1 MLQRYL
7 IDPCLSQKKY
17 DYCDCIVI
25 GSGIAGLSTAIR
37 ISENA
42 CVKVITKSSLSE
54 STTWY
59 AQGGIAA
66 VIKKPDE
73 WKSHYEDTII
83 AGQGLSDSDAVSK
96 LVKTAPKMIEDLF
109 ELGIIFDISGGE
121 ISLTTEG
128 GHSFPRVLHAGG
140 DATGEEIEKKLVKY
154 SKTFSKIKFFPEYL
168 AVDIMTYK
176 NKVLGVLALN
186 ISKNA
191 VEMHPTGNVVIAS
204 GGIGNLFELT
214 TNPSIATGD
223 GIAMAYRA
231 GASIKDIEFMQFHP
245 TVFKTNDGKL
255 FLITEALRGEGAYLR
270 DKNGNRFMV
279 GAHPKAELAPRD
291 IVVKEM
297 VKVMKAQGTANV
309 SLDATH
315 IPESFLKLRFPNIIA
330 KLRENGLNLHTDL
343 IKVFPAAHY
352 LNGGIKTD
360 LKGNTDIKGLYAC
373 GECAATG
380 AHGANRLASN
390 SLIEGLVFGWE
401 ISKEVISRVGKRS
414 GADIENTLKQL
425 EKIIAENS
433 KNKISNTGKDGSAS
447 FSKTTAAASK
457 GSPDDSARPGGA
469 DGEETG
475 GEGASGDAAGFELL
489 SASVDKVK
497 FIESLMDSFRHVMS
511 HNVGIHRDSESLQ
524 EAQDYI
530 KQTLK
535 NNDFYNIANIRAVE
549 FLNMLTVGSIIIK
562 AATLRKESR
571 GTHQRNDYP
580 LTDNKN
586 WKKHIVLKGDNVEF
600 EPVK

>member
-1 MLQRYL
+1 MMQRYL

-37 ISENA
+37 ISEHT

-73 WKSHYEDTII
+73 WKSHYEDTMI

-168 AVDIMTYK
+168 AVDIATFK

-186 ISKNA
+186 ISRNA
-191 VEMHPTGNVVIAS
+191 VEIHPTGNVIIAS

-297 VKVMKAQGTANV
+297 VKVMKAQGIANV

-401 ISKEVISRVGKRS
+401 ISKEVIAKVNKRS
-414 GADIENTLKQL
+414 AADIENTLKQL
-425 EKIIAENS
+425 EKIISGNT
-433 KNKISNTGKDGSAS
+433 KNGKQPS
-447 FSKTTAAASK
+447 
-457 GSPDDSARPGGA
+457 
-469 DGEETG
+469 
-475 GEGASGDAAGFELL
+475 AAG
-489 SASVDKVK
+489 DKIK
-497 FIESLMDSFRHVMS
+497 LIESFMESFRHEMS
-511 HNVGIHRDSESLQ
+511 HNVGIHRDAESLK
-524 EAQDYI
+524 EAQDFI
-530 KQTLK
+530 EQTLK
-535 NNDFYNIANIRAVE
+535 NYDFYNMANIRAVE

-562 AATLRKESR
+562 AAMLRKESR
-571 GTHQRNDYP
+571 GTHQRDDYP
-580 LTDNKN
+580 LTDDKN
-586 WKKHIVLKGDNVEF
+586 WKKHIILNGDSVEF

>member
-37 ISENA
+37 ISEHT

-168 AVDIMTYK
+168 AVDIVTYK
-176 NKVLGVLALN
+176 NKVLGVLGLN
-186 ISKNA
+186 IGKNA

-297 VKVMKAQGTANV
+297 VKVMKAQGISNV

-401 ISKEVISRVGKRS
+401 ISKEVISRAGKRS

-425 EKIIAENS
+425 EKITAENS
-433 KNKISNTGKDGSAS
+433 KNKINNTRKDMSAS
-447 FSKTTAAASK
+447 FSKATASGAK
-457 GSPDDSARPGGA
+457 GITYDSAV
-469 DGEETG
+469 TG
-475 GEGASGDAAGFELL
+475 GDGSAGSSGDAAGFVPPP
-489 SASVDKVK
+489 ASVDKVK

-511 HNVGIHRDSESLQ
+511 HDVGIHRDAESLK

-530 KQTLK
+530 EQTLK

-549 FLNMLTVGSIIIK
+549 LLNMLTVGSVIIK
-562 AATLRKESR
+562 AAMLRKESR

-580 LTDNKN
+580 LTDDKN
-586 WKKHIVLKGDNVEF
+586 WKKHIILKGDNVEY

>member
-1 MLQRYL
+1 MFQRYL
-7 IDPCLSQKKY
+7 IDPSFSQKKY

-37 ISENA
+37 ISEYGD
-42 CVKVITKSSLSE
+42 VKVITKSNLSE

-66 VIKKPDE
+66 AIKKPDE
-73 WKSHYEDTII
+73 WKSHYEDTIV

-154 SKTFSKIKFFPEYL
+154 SKSFSKIKFFPEYL
-168 AVDIMTYK
+168 AVDIITLK
-176 NKVLGVLALN
+176 DRVLGVLALN
-186 ISKNA
+186 LSENA
-191 VEMHPTGNVVIAS
+191 LEIHPTENVVIAS
-204 GGIGNLFELT
+204 GGIGRIFELT
-214 TNPSIATGD
+214 TNPSISTGD

-270 DKNGNRFMV
+270 DKDGNRFMV

-297 VKVMKAQGTANV
+297 VKVMKAQGIANV

-330 KLRENGLNLHTDL
+330 KLRDNGLNLHTDL

-401 ISKEVISRVGKRS
+401 ISKEVITKVNKRS
-414 GADIENTLKQL
+414 AKEVENTLKQL
-425 EKIIAENS
+425 EKIVAENI
-433 KNKISNTGKDGSAS
+433 KNKTSIAKKDISGD
-447 FSKTTAAASK
+447 FSGANVTAK
-457 GSPDDSARPGGA
+457 GGPGDSAG
-469 DGEETG
+469 
-475 GEGASGDAAGFELL
+475 AGFEGGAVGDITGFGT
-489 SASVDKVK
+489 SYAAETKVK
-497 FIESLMDSFRHVMS
+497 LIESLIENFRHEMS
-511 HNVGIHRDSESLQ
+511 HNVGIHRDAESLQ
-524 EAQDYI
+524 KAQDFI
-530 KQTLK
+530 EQTLK

-549 FLNMLTVGSIIIK
+549 ILNMLTVGSIIIK
-562 AATLRKESR
+562 AAMLRKESR

-580 LTDNKN
+580 LKDDKH

>member
-1 MLQRYL
+1 M
-7 IDPCLSQKKY
+7 
-17 DYCDCIVI
+17 
-25 GSGIAGLSTAIR
+25 
-37 ISENA
+37 
-42 CVKVITKSSLSE
+42 
-54 STTWY
+54 
-59 AQGGIAA
+59 
-66 VIKKPDE
+66 
-73 WKSHYEDTII
+73 
-83 AGQGLSDSDAVSK
+83 
-96 LVKTAPKMIEDLF
+96 
-109 ELGIIFDISGGE
+109 
-121 ISLTTEG
+121 
-128 GHSFPRVLHAGG
+128 
-140 DATGEEIEKKLVKY
+140 
-154 SKTFSKIKFFPEYL
+154 
-168 AVDIMTYK
+168 
-176 NKVLGVLALN
+176 LALN

-191 VEMHPTGNVVIAS
+191 VEIHPTGNIVIAS

-297 VKVMKAQGTANV
+297 VKVMKAQGIANV

-330 KLRENGLNLHTDL
+330 KLRENGFNLHTDL

-401 ISKEVISRVGKRS
+401 ISKEVIAKVSKRP

-425 EKIIAENS
+425 EKIITEN
-433 KNKISNTGKDGSAS
+433 
-447 FSKTTAAASK
+447 
-457 GSPDDSARPGGA
+457 
-469 DGEETG
+469 
-475 GEGASGDAAGFELL
+475 
-489 SASVDKVK
+489 
-497 FIESLMDSFRHVMS
+497 
-511 HNVGIHRDSESLQ
+511 
-524 EAQDYI
+524 
-530 KQTLK
+530 
-535 NNDFYNIANIRAVE
+535 
-549 FLNMLTVGSIIIK
+549 
-562 AATLRKESR
+562 
-571 GTHQRNDYP
+571 
-580 LTDNKN
+580 
-586 WKKHIVLKGDNVEF
+586 
-600 EPVK
+600 

>member
-7 IDPCLSQKKY
+7 INPCLSQKKY
-17 DYCDCIVI
+17 DYCDCIII

-37 ISENA
+37 ISEHT
-42 CVKVITKSSLSE
+42 CVKVITKSNLSE

-66 VIKKPDE
+66 AIKKPDE

-128 GHSFPRVLHAGG
+128 GHSYPRVLHAGG

-168 AVDIMTYK
+168 AVDIITFEDR
-176 NKVLGVLALN
+176 VLGVLALN
-186 ISKNA
+186 ISENA
-191 VEMHPTGNVVIAS
+191 VEIHPTENVVIAS
-204 GGIGNLFELT
+204 GGIGRIFELT
-214 TNPSIATGD
+214 TNPSISTGD

-297 VKVMKAQGTANV
+297 VKVMKDQGIANV
-309 SLDATH
+309 TLDATH

-330 KLRENGLNLHTDL
+330 KLRDNGLNLHTDL

-360 LKGNTDIKGLYAC
+360 LKGNTDIRGLYAC

-401 ISKEVISRVGKRS
+401 ISEEVIAKVSKRS
-414 GADIENTLKQL
+414 TAEVENTLKQL
-425 EKIIAENS
+425 EKIIGENE
-433 KNKISNTGKDGSAS
+433 KNGKQSS
-447 FSKTTAAASK
+447 V
-457 GSPDDSARPGGA
+457 
-469 DGEETG
+469 
-475 GEGASGDAAGFELL
+475 AG
-489 SASVDKVK
+489 VKVK
-497 FIESLMDSFRHVMS
+497 LIESLMESFRHEMS
-511 HNVGIHRDSESLQ
+511 HNVGIHRDAESLK
-524 EAQDYI
+524 EAQDFI
-530 KQTLK
+530 EQVLK
-535 NNDFYNIANIRAVE
+535 NNDFYNMTNIRAVE

-580 LTDNKN
+580 LTDDKN
-586 WKKHIVLKGDNVEF
+586 WKKHIILKGDNVGF

>member
-1 MLQRYL
+1 MFQRYL

-17 DYCDCIVI
+17 DYCDCIII

-37 ISENA
+37 ISEHA
-42 CVKVITKSSLSE
+42 GVKVITKSNLSE

-66 VIKKPDE
+66 AIKKPDE

-154 SKTFSKIKFFPEYL
+154 SKNFSKIKFLPEYL
-168 AVDIMTYK
+168 AVDVITFK
-176 NKVLGVLALN
+176 GSVLGVLALN

-191 VEMHPTGNVVIAS
+191 LEIHPTENVVIAS
-204 GGIGNLFELT
+204 GGIGRLFELT
-214 TNPSIATGD
+214 TNPSISTGD

-297 VKVMKAQGTANV
+297 VKVMKAQGITNV

-330 KLRENGLNLHTDL
+330 KLRDNGLNLHTDL

-360 LKGNTDIKGLYAC
+360 LKGNTDIRGLYAC

-401 ISKEVISRVGKRS
+401 ISKEVIAKVNKRP
-414 GADIENTLKQL
+414 AAEVENTTRQL
-425 EKIIAENS
+425 EKIMGENK
-433 KNKISNTGKDGSAS
+433 KNGKQSS
-447 FSKTTAAASK
+447 
-457 GSPDDSARPGGA
+457 
-469 DGEETG
+469 
-475 GEGASGDAAGFELL
+475 AAGEKIKL
-489 SASVDKVK
+489 
-497 FIESLMDSFRHVMS
+497 IESLMESFRHVMS
-511 HNVGIHRDSESLQ
+511 HNVGIHRDAESLQ
-524 EAQDYI
+524 EAQDFI
-530 KQTLK
+530 VQTLK
-535 NNDFYNIANIRAVE
+535 NNDFYNTANIRAVE
-549 FLNMLTVGSIIIK
+549 LLNMLTVGSIIIK
-562 AATLRKESR
+562 AAMLRKESR
-571 GTHQRNDYP
+571 GTHQRDDYP
-580 LTDNKN
+580 LKDDKN
-586 WKKHIVLKGDNVEF
+586 WKKHIVLKEDNVEY

>member
-1 MLQRYL
+1 
-7 IDPCLSQKKY
+7 
-17 DYCDCIVI
+17 
-25 GSGIAGLSTAIR
+25 
-37 ISENA
+37 
-42 CVKVITKSSLSE
+42 
-54 STTWY
+54 
-59 AQGGIAA
+59 
-66 VIKKPDE
+66 
-73 WKSHYEDTII
+73 
-83 AGQGLSDSDAVSK
+83 
-96 LVKTAPKMIEDLF
+96 MIEDLF

-154 SKTFSKIKFFPEYL
+154 SKTFSRIKFFPEYL
-168 AVDIMTYK
+168 AVDIITFK

-186 ISKNA
+186 IRENA
-191 VEMHPTGNVVIAS
+191 VEMHPTDNVVIAS
-204 GGIGNLFELT
+204 GGIGQLFELT
-214 TNPSIATGD
+214 TNPPISTGD

-245 TVFKTNDGKL
+245 TVFKTNEGKL

-297 VKVMKAQGTANV
+297 VKVMKAQNIQ
-309 SLDATH
+309 SIDLDATH

-401 ISKEVISRVGKRS
+401 ISKEVIAKAGKS
-414 GADIENTLKQL
+414 SVTEVENILRQL
-425 EKIIAENS
+425 EKITCENI
-433 KNKISNTGKDGSAS
+433 KNGVQSS
-447 FSKTTAAASK
+447 
-457 GSPDDSARPGGA
+457 
-469 DGEETG
+469 
-475 GEGASGDAAGFELL
+475 AAGN
-489 SASVDKVK
+489 KVK
-497 FIESLMDSFRHVMS
+497 LIESLMESFRHVMS
-511 HNVGIHRDSESLQ
+511 HSVGIHRDEESLK
-524 EAQDYI
+524 EAQDFI
-530 KQTLK
+530 VQLLK
-535 NNDFYNIANIRAVE
+535 KNDFYNITNISAVE
-549 FLNMLTVGSIIIK
+549 LLNMLTVGSIIIK
-562 AATLRKESR
+562 AAMLRKESR

-580 LTDNKN
+580 LKDDKN
-586 WKKHIVLKGDNVEF
+586 WKKHIVLKGDDVEF

>member
-37 ISENA
+37 ISEHA

-83 AGQGLSDSDAVSK
+83 AGQGLSDSDAVAK

-154 SKTFSKIKFFPEYL
+154 SKTFSKIMFFPEYL
-168 AVDIMTYK
+168 AVDIITNK

-191 VEMHPTGNVVIAS
+191 VEIHPTGNVVIAS

-297 VKVMKAQGTANV
+297 VKVMKAQGISNV

-330 KLRENGLNLHTDL
+330 KLRENGLNLHTDM

-360 LKGNTDIKGLYAC
+360 LKGKTDIRGLYAC

-401 ISKEVISRVGKRS
+401 ISKEVIAKAGKRS
-414 GADIENTLKQL
+414 VEDIDNTLKLL
-425 EKIIAENS
+425 EKIIAENTKS
-433 KNKISNTGKDGSAS
+433 GKLSS
-447 FSKTTAAASK
+447 
-457 GSPDDSARPGGA
+457 
-469 DGEETG
+469 
-475 GEGASGDAAGFELL
+475 AAG
-489 SASVDKVK
+489 SKIKS
-497 FIESLMDSFRHVMS
+497 IESFMDSFRHMMS
-511 HNVGIHRDSESLQ
+511 HNIGIHRDAESLQ
-524 EAQDYI
+524 EAQGFI
-530 KQTLK
+530 EQKLK
-535 NNDFYNIANIRAVE
+535 NNDFYNLANIRAVE
-549 FLNMLTVGSIIIK
+549 LLNMLTVGSIIIK
-562 AATLRKESR
+562 AAMLRKESR

-586 WKKHIVLKGDNVEF
+586 WKKHIILKGDDVEF

>member
-37 ISENA
+37 ISEHA

-297 VKVMKAQGTANV
+297 VKVMKAQGIANV

-401 ISKEVISRVGKRS
+401 ISKEVISKAGKRS

-433 KNKISNTGKDGSAS
+433 KNKISNTGKDSPPL
-447 FSKTTAAASK
+447 FPKQLRRRLKAALVILAV
-457 GSPDDSARPGGA
+457 GGQ
-469 DGEETG
+469 
-475 GEGASGDAAGFELL
+475 AAKAHPVICRFCPS

-511 HNVGIHRDSESLQ
+511 HNVGIHRDAESLK
-524 EAQDYI
+524 EAQDFI
-530 KQTLK
+530 EQTLK

-549 FLNMLTVGSIIIK
+549 LLNMLTVGSIIIK
-562 AATLRKESR
+562 AAMLRKESR

-580 LTDNKN
+580 LTDDKN
-586 WKKHIVLKGDNVEF
+586 WKKHIILKGDNVEF

>member
-1 MLQRYL
+1 MTMFQRYL

-37 ISENA
+37 ISEHA

-83 AGQGLSDSDAVSK
+83 AGQGLSDSDAVLK

-168 AVDIMTYK
+168 AVDILTNK

-191 VEMHPTGNVVIAS
+191 LEIHPTGNVVIAS

-297 VKVMKAQGTANV
+297 VKVMKAQGIANV

-315 IPESFLKLRFPNIIA
+315 IPESFLKLRFPNIVA

-401 ISKEVISRVGKRS
+401 ISKEVIAKAGKRS

-433 KNKISNTGKDGSAS
+433 KSKTTSTANDLPSS
-447 FSKTTAAASK
+447 FSKTTAATPASK
-457 GSPDDSARPGGA
+457 GSSDYSAGTVV
-469 DGEETG
+469 TG
-475 GEGASGDAAGFELL
+475 SAGSSGDLSGFGPKSE
-489 SASVDKVK
+489 SVDKVK
-497 FIESLMDSFRHVMS
+497 FIESLMDSFRHMMS
-511 HNVGIHRDSESLQ
+511 HNVGIHRDTESLL
-524 EAQDYI
+524 EAQDFI
-530 KQTLK
+530 EQTLK
-535 NNDFYNIANIRAVE
+535 NNDFYNLANIRAVE
-549 FLNMLTVGSIIIK
+549 LLNMLTVGSIIIK
-562 AATLRKESR
+562 AAMLRKESR

-580 LTDNKN
+580 LTDDKN
-586 WKKHIVLKGDNVEF
+586 WKKHIVLKEDEVKF

>member
-1 MLQRYL
+1 MLPRYL
-7 IDPCLSQKKY
+7 ISPSFSQKKY
-17 DYCDCIVI
+17 DYCDCIII

-37 ISENA
+37 LSEHA
-42 CVKVITKSSLSE
+42 SVKVITKSNLSE

-66 VIKKPDE
+66 AIKKPDE

-83 AGQGLSDSDAVSK
+83 AGQGLSDSNAVSK

-168 AVDIMTYK
+168 AVDIVTFK
-176 NKVLGVLALN
+176 NRVLGVLALN
-186 ISKNA
+186 ISENA
-191 VEMHPTGNVVIAS
+191 VEIHPTENVVIAS
-204 GGIGNLFELT
+204 GGIGWLFELT
-214 TNPSIATGD
+214 TNPSISTGD

-231 GASIKDIEFMQFHP
+231 KASIKDIEFMQFHP

-297 VKVMKAQGTANV
+297 VKVMKDQGIANV
-309 SLDATH
+309 YLDATH
-315 IPESFLKLRFPNIIA
+315 VPESFLKLRFPNIIA
-330 KLRENGLNLHTDL
+330 KLKDNGLNLHTDL

-352 LNGGIKTD
+352 LNGGIRTD
-360 LKGNTDIKGLYAC
+360 LKGNTDIRGLYAC

-401 ISKEVISRVGKRS
+401 ISKEIIAKAGKRS
-414 GADIENTLKQL
+414 DAEVENTLKQL
-425 EKIIAENS
+425 EKIISENA
-433 KNKISNTGKDGSAS
+433 KSNIGNAGKDIAAS
-447 FSKTTAAASK
+447 FSNASIAASGGTGDSAGAGGAGQSADVAAASQA
-457 GSPDDSARPGGA
+457 SAA
-469 DGEETG
+469 
-475 GEGASGDAAGFELL
+475 
-489 SASVDKVK
+489 VDKEK
-497 FIESLMDSFRHVMS
+497 LIESLMSSFRHMMS
-511 HNVGIHRDSESLQ
+511 HNVGILRDDKSLK
-524 EAQDYI
+524 EAQDFI
-530 KQTLK
+530 VQTLE
-535 NNDFYNIANIRAVE
+535 NNDFYNMADKRAIE
-549 FLNMLTVGSIIIK
+549 LLNMLTVGSIIIK
-562 AATLRKESR
+562 AAMLRKESR

-580 LTDNKN
+580 LTDDKN
-586 WKKHIVLKGDNVEF
+586 WKKHIILKEDSVEF